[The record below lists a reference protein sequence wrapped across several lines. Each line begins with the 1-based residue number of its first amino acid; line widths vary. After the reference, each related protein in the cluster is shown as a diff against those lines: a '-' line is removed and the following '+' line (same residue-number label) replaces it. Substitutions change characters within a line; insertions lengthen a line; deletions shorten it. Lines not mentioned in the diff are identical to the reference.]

1 MGNSMERR
9 DILLKAFMIM
19 LENYENDLEFCEVL
33 ARDVGVGAVPGS
45 AFFKEPINHL
55 IRLHFAKSDETLNAA
70 LNRLEKMK
78 TIIKKRS

>member
-1 MGNSMERR
+1 MYEKSLI
-9 DILLKAFMIM
+9 ILGKTHLAYGYKD
-19 LENYENDLEFCEVL
+19 DLEFCEVL